1 MAHSAPKT
9 ITKSPEG
16 ALRLIWSEEETCD
29 LTMKFLRQEC
39 PCAHCKG
46 ETILGKHYQP
56 LVLPTYVEG
65 MYELGG
71 VEPVGTYAVKITWK
85 DGHATGIYTW
95 EYLRLLCKEK
105 EQFKVEN

>member
-1 MAHSAPKT
+1 MTYPVPKT

-16 ALRLIWSEEETCD
+16 ALRLVWPDERTSD
-29 LTMKFLRQEC
+29 LSMKFLRQEC

-56 LVLPTYVEG
+56 LTLPTYVEG
-65 MYELGG
+65 MYELAD
-71 VEPVGTYAVKITWK
+71 VEPVGTYAIKITWK

-95 EYLRLLCKEK
+95 EYLQLLSAKS
-105 EQFKVEN
+105 QS